1 MWLSRLEL
9 RTDAPERPAF
19 WREVASP
26 GGAHRALWKVYS
38 RSPEQARDF
47 LFRQDEGRAG
57 GAGRV
62 RFIVLSSQP
71 PAGDEEGIW
80 SIEAKPFAPAIK
92 PGDRLAFSLRASP
105 TIKRPAGPPGSERTA
120 QGKRHDVVRDHFLRS
135 AGDGRPI
142 ELSQAIEEAG
152 MRWLSA
158 KAALG
163 GFDLPEEAQDEED
176 DDMSFAAVGCNT
188 VRIDGYRRHRVFRAG
203 GSPIRFSTLDFEGV
217 LVVREPARFIEQ
229 VVSGFGSQKA
239 FGCGLML
246 LRRA

>member
-9 RTDAPERPAF
+9 RGDAPERTAF

-26 GGAHRALWKVYS
+26 GGAHQALWKVFS
-38 RSPEQARDF
+38 RAAEQRRDF

-62 RFIVLSSQP
+62 RFIVLSQHP
-71 PAGDEEGIW
+71 PTRDGGGLW
-80 SIEAKPFAPAIK
+80 SVETKPFAPVLE

-105 TIKRPAGPPGSERTA
+105 TVKRPAGRESGEPAP
-120 QGKRHDVVRDHFLRS
+120 QGKRHDVVQDLRLRS
-135 AGDGRPI
+135 EGEGRPL
-142 ELSQAIEEAG
+142 ELIDAMRVAG
-152 MRWLSA
+152 LRWLNA
-158 KAALG
+158 KAARA
-163 GFDLPEEAQDEED
+163 GFEVLAEVEDEND
-176 DDMSFAAVGCNT
+176 GMSFAAE
-188 VRIDGYRRHRVFRAG
+188 VRTPVRVDGYRRHRVHRTGAG
-203 GSPIRFSTLDFEGV
+203 PIRFSTLDFEGV

-229 VVSGFGSQKA
+229 VTTGFGPQKA